1 MFPSLSASG
10 LSTTWQNEHNTFGA
24 HHFRHRS
31 FSSAMVRTYMTISSS
46 YLSLATLG
54 STFITCHACR
64 LCESPNLHP
73 IDPSPSPHG
82 FSTGHI
88 YDIGASHSQLL
99 LHRPRSVPPF
109 YKISLQN
116 RNDAPFMLRL
126 PAVPSQ
132 PTLLTMN
139 IFLFQLICGDVTAT

>member
-1 MFPSLSASG
+1 
-10 LSTTWQNEHNTFGA
+10 
-24 HHFRHRS
+24 
-31 FSSAMVRTYMTISSS
+31 MTISSS

-54 STFITCHACR
+54 STFITCHECR
-64 LCESPNLHP
+64 LRESPNLHP

-88 YDIGASHSQLL
+88 YDVGASHSQLL
-99 LHRPRSVPPF
+99 LHRPRSLPL

-126 PAVPSQ
+126 LAVPSQ

-139 IFLFQLICGDVTAT
+139 IFLFQLIGGDVTAT